1 MALITNYVNI
11 VSRLGINTIKGLLN
25 KKIVKGLYDLGIE
38 INTSSLSTALYFE
51 KGISVFKNK
60 DFREKIFYSKRS
72 TEENISITDFQWSK
86 NSKSEKFFQF
96 INLPIDSINFDSR
109 KQSEIIEN
117 CSTEL
122 PLHDYQKWAKYRMN
136 SFLQDKNKKET
147 IVHMP
152 TGSGKTRVTMEVI
165 IDFFRTHTPKK
176 IL

>member
-11 VSRLGINTIKGLLN
+11 VSRLGISTIQSLLN
-25 KKIVKGLYDLGIE
+25 QKVVNGLHNLGLE

-122 PLHDYQKWAKYRMN
+122 PLHDYQKWAKYRAILFFKIKIKQDN
-136 SFLQDKNKKET
+136 S
-147 IVHMP
+147 
-152 TGSGKTRVTMEVI
+152 S
-165 IDFFRTHTPKK
+165 
-176 IL
+176 